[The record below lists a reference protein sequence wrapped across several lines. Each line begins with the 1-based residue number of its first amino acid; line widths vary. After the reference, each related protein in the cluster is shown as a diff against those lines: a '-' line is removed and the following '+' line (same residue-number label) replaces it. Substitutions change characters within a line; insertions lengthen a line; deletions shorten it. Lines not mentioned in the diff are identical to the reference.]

1 MTCTLLLVDDHALI
15 RAGVRALIQDIPG
28 YTVIG
33 EASDGAQLLEQF
45 HVLQPDM
52 VLLDLSMKHTSG
64 LDALQQLKSAY
75 PRCKVLILS
84 MHTDPELI
92 MCALEAGAHGYLLKD
107 TSANELEHALRA
119 LRNNERYLRA
129 LRNNERYLSPAI
141 AHTVI
146 SQALVRSQGPAVPVG
161 HSHNLTPRQL
171 EILRLIVG
179 GKSTREIAH
188 GLGLSIKTVE
198 AHRSQIMKRLQIFDV
213 AGLVLFAVREKII
226 SLDD

>member
-1 MTCTLLLVDDHALI
+1 MTCNLLLVDDHALI
-15 RAGVRALIQDIPG
+15 RAGVRALILDIPG
-28 YTVIG
+28 YAVVG
-33 EASDGAQLLEQF
+33 EASDGAQLLAQF
-45 HVLQPDM
+45 NALQPDI
-52 VLLDLSMKHTSG
+52 VLLDLSMKHTGG
-64 LDALQQLKSAY
+64 LDALQQLKSAH
-75 PRCKVLILS
+75 PKSKVLILS

-92 MCALEAGAHGYLLKD
+92 MRALECGAHGYLLKD
-107 TSANELEHALRA
+107 TSASELEHAL
-119 LRNNERYLRA
+119 LA

-146 SQALVRSQGPAVPVG
+146 NQALVRNQGPVSPVV
-161 HSHNLTPRQL
+161 HNLTARQL
-171 EILRLIVG
+171 EILRLIVR

-213 AGLVLFAVREKII
+213 AGLVLFAVREQII

>member
-1 MTCTLLLVDDHALI
+1 MTCNLLLVDDHALI
-15 RAGVRALIQDIPG
+15 RAGVRALILDIPG
-28 YTVIG
+28 YNVVG

-45 HVLQPDM
+45 HALQPDI
-52 VLLDLSMKHTSG
+52 VLLDLSMKHTGG
-64 LDALQQLKSAY
+64 LDALQQLKGAY
-75 PRCKVLILS
+75 PKSKVLILS
-84 MHTDPELI
+84 MHTDPDLI
-92 MCALEAGAHGYLLKD
+92 MRALESGAHGYLLKD
-107 TSANELEHALRA
+107 MTASELEHA
-119 LRNNERYLRA
+119 LRA

-146 SQALVRSQGPAVPVG
+146 NQALIRSHGAASSVP
-161 HSHNLTPRQL
+161 HSHNLTARQL
-171 EILRLIVG
+171 EILRLIVR

-213 AGLVLFAVREKII
+213 AGLVLFAVREQII

>member
-1 MTCTLLLVDDHALI
+1 MTCNLLLVDDHALI
-15 RAGVRALIQDIPG
+15 RAGVRALILDIPG
-28 YTVIG
+28 YAVIG
-33 EASDGAQLLEQF
+33 EATDGAQVLAQF
-45 HVLQPDM
+45 TALQPDI

-64 LDALQQLKSAY
+64 LDALQQLKHAY
-75 PRCKVLILS
+75 PKSKVLILS
-84 MHTDPELI
+84 MHTDPQLI
-92 MCALEAGAHGYLLKD
+92 MRALEAGAHGYLLKD
-107 TSANELEHALRA
+107 TTANELEHAL
-119 LRNNERYLRA
+119 LA

-146 SQALVRSQGPAVPVG
+146 NQALIHSQSHPAPPAQR
-161 HSHNLTPRQL
+161 HNLTARQL
-171 EILRLIVG
+171 EILRLIVR

-213 AGLVLFAVREKII
+213 AGLVLFAVREQII